1 MVKDLKKMEKAYIK
15 HVAYYLPERIV
26 TNEDIVKNFSEKA
39 VEKISDNVGIQQRH
53 RTAPGETA
61 SDMALKAANA
71 LFDESGIERES
82 IDFVVL
88 CTQCA
93 DYFMPSTACVLQNR
107 LGLRKDIGAFDID
120 LGCSGYVYGLAIA
133 KSLILGGLASN
144 VLLLTA
150 DNVTRYLHPQDK
162 GNQTLFGD
170 AATATVVSTEGRAE
184 IMDFVLGTD
193 GAGANNLIV
202 KSGASRMPE
211 RQNDL
216 TFDKNGSPVSSDH
229 MYMNGAQIFVFT
241 QRIVPKLV
249 KDVLAKNNLN
259 QEDIDL
265 FVFHQANRF
274 MLDFLRKKLGV
285 AEDRFCIY
293 LENFGNTASNTI
305 PISLVEARKENR
317 VKGKVMLCG
326 FGVGYSWAGV
336 VLNVNQ

>member
-1 MVKDLKKMEKAYIK
+1 MNKAYIK
-15 HVAYYLPERIV
+15 YMAYYLPETVV
-26 TNEDIVKNFSEKA
+26 TNDDIVKFFPEKA
-39 VEKISDNVGIQQRH
+39 VEKISDNVGIKQRH
-53 RTAPGETA
+53 LTAPGETA
-61 SDMALKAANA
+61 SDMAVKAANL
-71 LFDESGIERES
+71 LFEENNVDRES
-82 IDFVVL
+82 IDFIIL

-93 DYFMPSTACVLQNR
+93 DYFMPSTACVLQDR

-120 LGCSGYVYGLAIA
+120 LGCSGYVYGLAIV
-133 KSLILGGLASN
+133 KSLIVSGMANN

-162 GNQTLFGD
+162 GNRTLFGD
-170 AATATVVSTEGRAE
+170 AATATLVSTEGSAE

-193 GAGANNLIV
+193 GKGANNLIV
-202 KSGASRMPE
+202 KSGAARMPE

-249 KDVLAKNNLN
+249 NDVLAKNNLN
-259 QEDIDL
+259 QDDIDL

-274 MLDFLRKKLGV
+274 MLEFLRKKLGV
-285 AEDRFCIY
+285 PEDRFCIN
-293 LENFGNTASNTI
+293 LENVGNTASNTI
-305 PISLVEARKENR
+305 PICLVDANKENKM
-317 VKGKVMLCG
+317 KGKIMLCG

-336 VLNVNQ
+336 VLDAK

>member
-1 MVKDLKKMEKAYIK
+1 MKKAYIK
-15 HVAYYLPERIV
+15 HIAYHLPERIV
-26 TNEDIVKNFSEKA
+26 TNDDIVKLFSEKA
-39 VEKISDNVGIQQRH
+39 VEKISDNVGITQRH
-53 RTAPGETA
+53 LTTPGETA
-61 SDMALKAANA
+61 SDLAVKAANK
-71 LFDESGIERES
+71 LFDENEIDRDS

-93 DYFMPSTACVLQNR
+93 DYFMPSTACVIQDK

-133 KSLILGGLASN
+133 KGLITAGLAN
-144 VLLLTA
+144 NLLLLTA
-150 DNVTRYLHPQDK
+150 DNVTRYLHPEDK
-162 GNQTLFGD
+162 GNRTLFGD
-170 AATATVVSTEGRAE
+170 AATATLVSSEGGAE

-193 GAGANNLIV
+193 GKGANNLIV
-202 KSGASRMPE
+202 KSGAARMPE
-211 RQNDL
+211 PQNDL

-285 AEDRFCIY
+285 PEDKFCIY

-305 PISLVEARKENR
+305 PISLVEAQKENR

-336 VLNVNQ
+336 VLNVN

>member
-1 MVKDLKKMEKAYIK
+1 MKKAYIK
-15 HVAYYLPERIV
+15 HMAYYLPERIM
-26 TNEDIVKNFSEKA
+26 TNEDIVKVFSEKA
-39 VEKISDNVGIQQRH
+39 VEKISENVGIKQRH
-53 RTAPGETA
+53 LTAPGETA
-61 SDMALKAANA
+61 SDMALKAANN
-71 LFDESGIERES
+71 LFEESGFDRGA

-133 KSLILGGLASN
+133 KGLIMGGLATN

-170 AATATVVSTEGRAE
+170 AATATIVSTEGNAE

-285 AEDRFCIY
+285 PEDRFCIY
-293 LENFGNTASNTI
+293 LENVGNTASNTI
-305 PISLVEARKENR
+305 PISLIEAKKENR

-336 VLNVNQ
+336 VLNVE

>member
-1 MVKDLKKMEKAYIK
+1 MKKAYIK

-26 TNEDIVKNFSEKA
+26 TNEDIVKLFSEKA
-39 VEKISDNVGIQQRH
+39 VEKISENVGIQQRH
-53 RTAPGETA
+53 LTAPGETA
-61 SDMALKAANA
+61 SDLAVKAANN
-71 LFDESGIERES
+71 LFEESGIDRES

-133 KSLILGGLASN
+133 KGLIMGGLATN

-162 GNQTLFGD
+162 GNHMLFGD
-170 AATATVVSTEGRAE
+170 AATATVVSTEGSAE

-193 GAGANNLIV
+193 GSGANNLIV

-211 RQNDL
+211 RQDDL

-241 QRIVPKLV
+241 QRIVPRLV
-249 KDVLAKNNLN
+249 KDVLDKNNLN
-259 QEDIDL
+259 QEDINL

-285 AEDRFCIY
+285 LEDRFCIY
-293 LENFGNTASNTI
+293 LENVGNTASNTI
-305 PISLVEARKENR
+305 PISLVEAKKENR
-317 VKGKVMLCG
+317 VNGKVMLCG

-336 VLNVNQ
+336 VLNVE